1 MPFEPP
7 LSAGARSSSRR
18 RLGRIDG
25 DGSKR
30 TTCGSSGGGG
40 GGGGGAGEGGG
51 GAREESTQHGALTS
65 LLFVKAGCVRFD
77 EQERKGGAAAWWDA
91 SFSGYACVWSVQ
103 CERQR
108 AV

>member
-1 MPFEPP
+1 VNKIFEA
-7 LSAGARSSSRR
+7 AGLDAAFLKV
-18 RLGRIDG
+18 RL
-25 DGSKR
+25 
-30 TTCGSSGGGG
+30 
-40 GGGGGAGEGGG
+40 GEGGG